1 MCYDVWAMIKRVSE
15 SYKHNFK
22 SIAFGPFLKIIE
34 AIFDLLIPLFMKA
47 IIDLSQYGNPES
59 IPNKIS
65 SRLAY
70 FIRAFHFGNSPTRD
84 ALAGGLIIL
93 IMGIVGYVITMCS
106 QYLAARASVNVGT
119 EVRESL
125 YRKVLSLS
133 KKERET
139 IGNSKLLTLINSDT
153 YQLQHGVLLFVRL
166 VVRAP
171 FILIGSL
178 IISFIL
184 DWRVGLAFTAI
195 VPMIFMVNFFILKKS
210 SKIYVDIQSDLDSL
224 SNSTS
229 EISDGSRVVRASN
242 QEQQENAK
250 FEEKTSSYQN
260 KSIKVNRLNSLINPL
275 TFAITAIVLIVIILL
290 LQNDLFGPNNVSI
303 SSTIIAEMA
312 YLSQIFFVI
321 VQLSQVIVEIVKA
334 TVCRKRIDDVLA
346 ISPSIV
352 NSDHPKT
359 AEVESGEQLI
369 KFNNVSFA
377 FENNKEC
384 FLNDLNFEIRKGET
398 FGIIGGT
405 GSGKSTIINLIE
417 RFYEA
422 SNGEICYKGIPLKEY
437 DLNALRKDIGLVN
450 QKSSLFKGT
459 IKSNFLMSNPSA
471 SDEDINNALKEA
483 KAYDF
488 VDKYDDKLNHEVNE
502 GGTNFSGGQRQRLCI
517 ARALVKKPE
526 ILILDDSTSA
536 LDLLTDKKIR
546 TNISSLEDMTKIIV
560 SQRVATIQDADY
572 ILVLEGG
579 KVVGQGKHEELLENS
594 PIYREIY
601 ETQIERDEHEG

>member
-1 MCYDVWAMIKRVSE
+1 MIKRVSE

-22 SIAFGPFLKIIE
+22 IIVIGPLLKIIE

-47 IIDLSQYGNPES
+47 IIDLSQYGNPED
-59 IPNKIS
+59 IPNLIS

-70 FIRAFHFGNSPTRD
+70 FIRAFHFGASPTRD
-84 ALAGGLIIL
+84 VLAGGLIIL
-93 IMGIVGYVITMCS
+93 IMGIVGYAITMCS

-133 KKERET
+133 KKERES
-139 IGNSKLLTLINSDT
+139 IGNSRLLTLINSDT

-184 DWRVGLAFTAI
+184 DWRVGLAFIVI
-195 VPMIFMVNFFILKKS
+195 VPLIVLVYFLTLRKS
-210 SKIYVDIQSDLDSL
+210 SKIFVQVQGELDGL

-260 KSIKVNRLNSLINPL
+260 KSIKVNRINSLINPL
-275 TFAITAIVLIVIILL
+275 TFAITSIVLIVIILL
-290 LQNDLFGPNNVSI
+290 LQSDLFGPSNVSI
-303 SSTIIAEMA
+303 SSTIIAEMS
-312 YLSQIFFVI
+312 YLAQIFFVI

-334 TVCRKRIDDVLA
+334 SVCRKRIDTVLA
-346 ISPSIV
+346 VSPSIV
-352 NSDHPKT
+352 NMDNAKT
-359 AEVESGEQLI
+359 SEVESGEELI

-377 FENNKEC
+377 FENNQEC

-422 SNGEICYKGIPLKEY
+422 SKGEILYKGIPLKEY
-437 DLNALRKDIGLVN
+437 DLNTLRKDIGLVN
-450 QKSSLFKGT
+450 QKSSLFKGS
-459 IKSNFLMSNPSA
+459 IKSNYLMSNPNA
-471 SDEDINNALKEA
+471 SDEDIISALKDAEA
-483 KAYDF
+483 FEF
-488 VDKYDDKLNHEVNE
+488 VDKYEDGINHEVRE

-517 ARALVKKPE
+517 GRALVKHPE
-526 ILILDDSTSA
+526 MLILDDSTSA

-546 TNISSLEDMTKIIV
+546 TNVASMKDMTKIIV

-579 KVVGQGKHEELLENS
+579 KVVGQGKHEELLESS

-601 ETQIERDEHEG
+601 ETQIEREEHEG